1 MKKVPRLKTPAAML
15 IFAITIIV
23 LICGLAGC
31 GPNEHGEG
39 GKIPFNEDSVQ
50 NHVISIGLARQYTRD
65 FRTAID
71 SFNRICGNFKDSMKF
86 GHAESFPADVF
97 AALLDESNPKQGRAK
112 GIRIY
117 FGRGSDGEI
126 RLVMVPYDS
135 LGNDIIG
142 HIVDLKGTPAPGKAR
157 VEALTTD
164 SGQAAESGQRC
175 PTVCDDG
182 GSGLNP

>member
-1 MKKVPRLKTPAAML
+1 MDKISPRLGTW
-15 IFAITIIV
+15 
-23 LICGLAGC
+23 LALFTFLLFSCLSGC
-31 GPNEHGEG
+31 GPNDQGVG
-39 GKIPFNEDSVQ
+39 GKLPFNEDSVQ
-50 NHVISIGLARQYTRD
+50 HHIISIGLARQYTRD
-65 FRTAID
+65 FRASID

-97 AALLDESNPKQGRAK
+97 AALLDESNPKQGNAK

-117 FGRGSDGEI
+117 YGRGPDGDI

-135 LGNDIIG
+135 LGNDMIG
-142 HIVDLKGTPAPGKAR
+142 HIVDLKGAPAPGKAR

-164 SGQAAESGQRC
+164 AGQAAEDGQRC
-175 PTVCDDG
+175 PTACDNG